1 MLEEAVLTVFYEV
14 SQKVSNVW
22 IKEGSTFRP
31 HNTMERWG
39 PHIYSQERAFLRFII
54 TWRYHCQ
61 VFTTTSLKYQAI
73 HTQYNT
79 AQGGQQHIFQN
90 CKMASAECL
99 KGMTKAL
106 L

>member
-1 MLEEAVLTVFYEV
+1 MFYHHV
-14 SQKVSNVW
+14 TSY
-22 IKEGSTFRP
+22 R
-31 HNTMERWG
+31 
-39 PHIYSQERAFLRFII
+39 
-54 TWRYHCQ
+54 CQ

-79 AQGGQQHIFQN
+79 AQGGQRHIFQN

-106 L
+106 LKPKQREQCFH